1 MNTKYLKFFI
11 KAKEFKEKNLNII
24 EELSREFPKELSR
37 EQIIEISYNFQAGD
51 YIKHYEK
58 NVDLVS
64 LYTDEM
70 VMILKENAKKI
81 NLNISSVLDIGC
93 GELTTLSSLSEKMQ
107 SDINYF
113 CFDLSYPRVLKG
125 VNFFKENSSQPN
137 IRLNPF
143 ISEINS
149 IPLPSNSI
157 DIVFSNHAIEPNFNK
172 EEELIKEI
180 YRVAKH
186 FVVLFEPSYANACD
200 IGKKRMIK
208 HGYAQQID
216 TTVKSLSSDFIDIKP
231 MLSNRNKYNPTY
243 SFTMLKNKIVDKNYS
258 EKISY
263 TIPGSDYKLIK
274 DNNWYV
280 SEELNIIFPILK
292 EIPILRLDKSLMI

>member
-1 MNTKYLKFFI
+1 MNTKYIKFFI

-24 EELSREFPKELSR
+24 EELTREFPKELSR

-70 VMILKENAKKI
+70 MMILKGNAKKI

-93 GELTTLSSLSEKMQ
+93 GELTTLFNLSEKMPN
-107 SDINYF
+107 DINYF

-125 VNFFKENSSQPN
+125 VDFFRANSSQSS
-137 IRLNPF
+137 IKLNPF
-143 ISEINS
+143 ISEINK

-186 FVVLFEPSYANACD
+186 FVILFEPSYANASD
-200 IGKKRMIK
+200 IAKKRMIK
-208 HGYAQQID
+208 HGYAQKID
-216 TTVKSLSSDFIDIKP
+216 STVKKLSSDFIDIKP
-231 MLSNRNKYNPTY
+231 MLTNRNEYNPTFC
-243 SFTMLKNKIVDKNYS
+243 FTILKNKIVDKNCS
-258 EKISY
+258 QNIPY

-280 SEELNIIFPILK
+280 SEEMNIVFPILK
-292 EIPILRLDKSLMI
+292 ELPILRLNKSLMI